1 MILKLSYF
9 LRKLITIFL
18 RHFAP
23 AETYARFL
31 GAKIGKNCR
40 ILTKNWPSESY
51 LITIGDDVDVT
62 AGVHIHTHGGARVAR
77 KKYPEFD
84 VFGKVEIKNGAYIGS
99 GSHIMPGV
107 IVGEGA
113 LVAAGSVVTKS
124 VPDNTVVGGNPARII
139 CSVDEYISRNL
150 QYNTNTLNLS
160 QREKK
165 RYLISLPKERFIH
178 K

>member
-9 LRKLITIFL
+9 LRKFITIFL

-23 AETYARFL
+23 AEIYARFL

-51 LITIGDDVDVT
+51 LITIGDEVAVT

-77 KKYPEFD
+77 NKYPEFD

-107 IVGEGA
+107 IVGEGS

-124 VPDNTVVGGNPARII
+124 VPDNMVVGGNPARII
-139 CSVDEYISRNL
+139 CSVDDYISRNL
-150 QYNTNTLNLS
+150 PFNTNTKSLS
-160 QREKK
+160 
-165 RYLISLPKERFIH
+165 
-178 K
+178 